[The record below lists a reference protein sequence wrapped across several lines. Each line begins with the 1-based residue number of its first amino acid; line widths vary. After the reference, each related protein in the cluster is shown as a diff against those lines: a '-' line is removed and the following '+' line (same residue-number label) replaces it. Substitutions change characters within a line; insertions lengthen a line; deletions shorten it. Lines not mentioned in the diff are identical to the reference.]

1 MKQAYVLINCDGG
14 SEKALIEQI
23 KHINGVKEVHGTY
36 GAFDIIA
43 EVEDQKDNVQSTTI
57 VRTIRQIEHIK
68 STQTLIGLDTGE
80 YKPFLADIIP
90 DIIPEE
96 KKPLE
101 PRGEFDEGKDEEED
115 ESEDLFDYSQLED

>member
-1 MKQAYVLINCDGG
+1 MKEAYVLINCDGG

-23 KHINGVKEVHGTY
+23 KHLNGVKEVHGTY

-43 EVEDQKDNVQSTTI
+43 EVEEQTGNALSTTI
-57 VRTIRQIEHIK
+57 VRKIRQIEHIK

-80 YKPFLADIIP
+80 YKSFLADIIP
-90 DIIPEE
+90 DVIPEE

-101 PRGEFDEGKDEEED
+101 PSEEFDEGQDEEMYDED
-115 ESEDLFDYSQLED
+115 ELDDK

>member
-1 MKQAYVLINCDGG
+1 MKQAYVLINCDDG

-23 KHINGVKEVHGTY
+23 KHINGVKEVHETY

-43 EVEDQKDNVQSTTI
+43 EVEDQKDNAQSTTI

-101 PRGEFDEGKDEEED
+101 PHGEFDEGQDDDEE
-115 ESEDLFDYSQLED
+115 SKDLFDYSQLED

>member
-1 MKQAYVLINCDGG
+1 MKEAYVLINCDGG

-23 KHINGVKEVHGTY
+23 KHLNGVKEVHGTY

-43 EVEDQKDNVQSTTI
+43 EVEEQTGNALSTTI
-57 VRTIRQIEHIK
+57 IRKIRQIEHIK

-80 YKPFLADIIP
+80 YKSFLADIIP
-90 DIIPEE
+90 DVIPEE

-101 PRGEFDEGKDEEED
+101 PSEEFDEGQDEEMYDED
-115 ESEDLFDYSQLED
+115 ELDDK

>member
-23 KHINGVKEVHGTY
+23 KHLNGVKEVHGTY

-43 EVEDQKDNVQSTTI
+43 EVEEQTGNALSTTI
-57 VRTIRQIEHIK
+57 VRKIRQIEHIK

-80 YKPFLADIIP
+80 YKSFLADIIP
-90 DIIPEE
+90 DVIPEE

-101 PRGEFDEGKDEEED
+101 PSEEFDEGQDEEMYDED
-115 ESEDLFDYSQLED
+115 ELDDK

>member
-23 KHINGVKEVHGTY
+23 KHLNGVKEVHGTY

-43 EVEDQKDNVQSTTI
+43 EVEEQTGNALSTTI
-57 VRTIRQIEHIK
+57 IRKIRQIEHIK

-80 YKPFLADIIP
+80 YKSFLADIIP
-90 DIIPEE
+90 DVIPEE

-101 PRGEFDEGKDEEED
+101 PSEEFDEGQDEEMYDED
-115 ESEDLFDYSQLED
+115 ELDDK

>member
-1 MKQAYVLINCDGG
+1 MKEAYVLINCDGG

-23 KHINGVKEVHGTY
+23 KHLNGVKEVHGTY

-43 EVEDQKDNVQSTTI
+43 EVEEQTGNALSTTI
-57 VRTIRQIEHIK
+57 IRKIRQIEHIK

-80 YKPFLADIIP
+80 YKSFLADIIP
-90 DIIPEE
+90 DVIPEE

-101 PRGEFDEGKDEEED
+101 PREEFDEGQDEEMYDED
-115 ESEDLFDYSQLED
+115 ELDNK

>member
-1 MKQAYVLINCDGG
+1 MKEAYVLINCDGG

-23 KHINGVKEVHGTY
+23 KHLNGVKEVHGTY

-43 EVEDQKDNVQSTTI
+43 EVEEQTGNALSTTI
-57 VRTIRQIEHIK
+57 IRKIRQIEHIK

-80 YKPFLADIIP
+80 YKSFLADIIP
-90 DIIPEE
+90 DVIPEE

-101 PRGEFDEGKDEEED
+101 PSEQFDEGQDEEMDDED
-115 ESEDLFDYSQLED
+115 ELDDK

>member
-1 MKQAYVLINCDGG
+1 MKEAYVLINCDGG

-23 KHINGVKEVHGTY
+23 KHLNGVKEVHGTH

-43 EVEDQKDNVQSTTI
+43 EVEEQTGNALSTTI
-57 VRTIRQIEHIK
+57 IRKIRQIEHIK

-80 YKPFLADIIP
+80 YKSFLADIIP
-90 DIIPEE
+90 DVIPEE

-101 PRGEFDEGKDEEED
+101 PSEQFDEGQDEEMDDED
-115 ESEDLFDYSQLED
+115 ELDDK

>member
-1 MKQAYVLINCDGG
+1 MMKQAYVLINCDGG

-43 EVEDQKDNVQSTTI
+43 EVEAQKDNALSSTFI
-57 VRTIRQIEHIK
+57 RKIRQIEHIK
-68 STQTLIGLDTGE
+68 STQTLIGLDTWEGGS
-80 YKPFLADIIP
+80 FLAKIIP
-90 DIIPEE
+90 DIIPKE

-101 PRGEFDEGKDEEED
+101 PSGEFDEDQDEEMEEGEENYD
-115 ESEDLFDYSQLED
+115 K